1 MIMDCLVTKLKAAV
15 TNELLVPVGYVEL
28 FSLSGTN
35 VELTSESG
43 NFQLYNNSDSCKL
56 LGDGYF
62 ISNGENVGKS
72 FAFPANTQTPYA
84 VHVNSGTVKVIA
96 KYNSMRG
103 SCMIRMESSNLKVNL
118 DNFLLAKAN
127 GYTYSMFLFTGAIT
141 ANVKNSC
148 IWDAG
153 YQNFTNYGGVGI
165 VGNVKDIVKTNSNR
179 PPSVTF
185 RSHPYLIGNA
195 EDLFDKYANAG
206 ASGQTVFNFY
216 YCPNLFYQGE
226 ALDFKGVK
234 INFSNGSWSE
244 V

>member
-1 MIMDCLVTKLKAAV
+1 MDCLVTKLKAAA

-43 NFQLYNNSDSCKL
+43 NFQLYNQSGSCKL

-62 ISNGENVGKS
+62 ISNGANVGKS
-72 FAFPANTQTPYA
+72 FTFPPSTQVPYA

-96 KYNSMRG
+96 EYNSMKVN
-103 SCMIRMESSNLKVNL
+103 CMIRMESPNLKVNL
-118 DNFLLAKAN
+118 DNFLLAKITGHSYN
-127 GYTYSMFLFTGAIT
+127 MFLFTGAIT

-148 IWDAG
+148 IWNAG
-153 YQNFTNYGGVGI
+153 YQSFLNYGGVGI

-179 PPSVTF
+179 PPSVTL
-185 RSHPYLIGNA
+185 RNHPYLIGNA
-195 EDLFDKYANAG
+195 EDLFDIYANAG
-206 ASGQTVFNFY
+206 ASGQTTFNFY

-226 ALDFKGVK
+226 ALDFKAIN
-234 INFSNGSWSE
+234 INFSNGSWTE